1 MKFLCAIV
9 LLFLLSGCS
18 DDAGRPQDMSDLTLY
33 VEEVKSRRLERHTI
47 GDGYPVPWQ
56 LLPEF
61 EPTDNPFR
69 RTLAEAKVTNP
80 NCGRCY

>member
-1 MKFLCAIV
+1 MKYLCAIV

-18 DDAGRPQDMSDLTLY
+18 DDAGRPKDMSDLTLY
-33 VEEVKSRRLERHTI
+33 VEEVKSRRMGGYII
-47 GDGYPVPWQ
+47 GDGFPVPPPP
-56 LLPEF
+56 LPEF